1 VSNCQKTSKVLKSSS
16 LALPDN
22 SKSEISQL
30 SFGQFSSADLSS
42 LLEKHLALLETK
54 LSEESASLSKQKT
67 DAEKALSQMSALKQ
81 RTDKA

>member
-1 VSNCQKTSKVLKSSS
+1 MVEESVENLSQLVSNCQKTSKVLKSSS

-42 LLEKHLALLETK
+42 LLEKHLALLKTK
-54 LSEESASLSKQKT
+54 
-67 DAEKALSQMSALKQ
+67 LSQMSALKQ